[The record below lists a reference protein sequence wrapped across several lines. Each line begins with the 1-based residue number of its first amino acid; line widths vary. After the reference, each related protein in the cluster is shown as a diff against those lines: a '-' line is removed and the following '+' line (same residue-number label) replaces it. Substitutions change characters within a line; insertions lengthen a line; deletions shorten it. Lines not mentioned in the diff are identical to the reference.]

1 MSKRDVRHLLVLQ
14 MEQLKVGINDLPL
27 GAKKKVTMV
36 AASVSSIEAFPMVG
50 LALQLEVPTAM
61 AANIRDRK
69 VGVECWNSGLDGRL
83 EAVAA
88 SIDLK
93 VMAASVHLL
102 AVAVAMLKAARL
114 WETLPTASRVV
125 GSYENPIA

>member
-1 MSKRDVRHLLVLQ
+1 VCT
-14 MEQLKVGINDLPL
+14 
-27 GAKKKVTMV
+27 AA
-36 AASVSSIEAFPMVG
+36 AASVPG
-50 LALQLEVPTAM
+50 
-61 AANIRDRK
+61 RK